1 MKRSDICSNVFW
13 AKRQNAKSQIG
24 RRSRQ
29 QFFFTGMHFKWSERS
44 TQIDWERNVL
54 LLESYSGTRL
64 GYFWDLLA
72 ISFLTKRSPK
82 SFLGCFMILHFSCE
96 RQLWLLFGSNCA
108 TFYSN
113 IWSHCRVCKLLKL
126 GKTKPAYC
134 QNYKFLKAIM
144 KYFSSVLPWV
154 MYQDMFDLNA
164 QISHANWFKL
174 CLCSLFWL
182 KACMLKVDLHS
193 VGRKRV
199 HRHQCDQIG
208 LELTF

>member
-1 MKRSDICSNVFW
+1 MKW
-13 AKRQNAKSQIG
+13 AVYPN
-24 RRSRQ
+24 
-29 QFFFTGMHFKWSERS
+29 
-44 TQIDWERNVL
+44 
-54 LLESYSGTRL
+54 RL
-64 GYFWDLLA
+64 GKECFVARKLQWNQIELFLRLLGKKF
-72 ISFLTKRSPK
+72 SYQKKPK
-82 SFLGCFMILHFSCE
+82 KFFGLLYDIALFM
-96 RQLWLLFGSNCA
+96 WTGA